1 MANDAT
7 VTISATILPD
17 EIAKTISGTMTVTPA
32 DVSEKWYFKKTSV
45 TTTSTDL
52 IAGEYIDH
60 TAIAVGATGMV
71 EVATGDQ
78 VKFLLVQNQSSSD
91 GIMLSIDAGTAAY
104 NLADGIYIGPSETWF
119 GRLPSVT
126 VADLHA
132 ISSDLDGAGDASAT
146 CLVAAL
152 LHDVSI

>member
-7 VTISATILPD
+7 VSIQATILPD
-17 EIAKTISGTMTVTPA
+17 EIAKTLSGTMTVTPA
-32 DVSEKWYFKKTSV
+32 DVSEKWYFKKTNV

-52 IAGEYIDH
+52 ISGEYIDH
-60 TAIAVGATGMV
+60 TAIEVGTDMTA
-71 EVATGDQ
+71 VATGDQ
-78 VKFLLVQNQSSSD
+78 VKFLFIQNQSSGD

-119 GRLPSVT
+119 GRLPNVT

-132 ISSDLDGAGDASAT
+132 ISSDLDGTGDATAT

-152 LHDVSI
+152 LHDVSV

>member
-52 IAGEYIDH
+52 IAGNYIDY
-60 TAIAVGATGMV
+60 TAIAVGSGM
-71 EVATGDQ
+71 EAVASGDQ

>member
-60 TAIAVGATGMV
+60 TAIAVGTGMTA
-71 EVATGDQ
+71 VATGDLA
-78 VKFLLVQNQSSSD
+78 KSLLVQNQSSSD

>member
-7 VTISATILPD
+7 VSIQATILPD
-17 EIAKTISGTMTVTPA
+17 EIAKTLSGTMTVTPA
-32 DVSEKWYFKKTSV
+32 DVSEKWYFKKTNV

-52 IAGEYIDH
+52 ISGEYIDH
-60 TAIAVGATGMV
+60 TAIEVGTDMTA
-71 EVATGDQ
+71 VATGDQ
-78 VKFLLVQNQSSSD
+78 VKFLFIQNQSSGD
-91 GIMLSIDAGTAAY
+91 GIMLSIDAGAAAY

-119 GRLPSVT
+119 GRLPNVT

-132 ISSDLDGAGDASAT
+132 ISSDLDGAGDATAT

-152 LHDVSI
+152 LHDVSV